1 MSGARCPRCRQT
13 SGSSSS
19 YVATGPLAAAAAAAH
34 SLTHSRA
41 CKSQSNYKDLD
52 DKRVVTD
59 YEIKEFARE
68 CGSHVVAAEA
78 SMLNRFGV
86 KAIKTFFNLPF
97 LQMEVRR
104 DRARMHAFNRL
115 DRQSMAH
122 RHYHLF
128 FHHSATFSRS
138 SSDAIRRRS
147 RSLSRRSR
155 S

>member
-1 MSGARCPRCRQT
+1 
-13 SGSSSS
+13 
-19 YVATGPLAAAAAAAH
+19 
-34 SLTHSRA
+34 
-41 CKSQSNYKDLD
+41 
-52 DKRVVTD
+52 
-59 YEIKEFARE
+59 
-68 CGSHVVAAEA
+68 
-78 SMLNRFGV
+78 MLNRFGV